1 MTLRTAAN
9 NSRRLYHDYIAYGN
23 LMNALYNH
31 ILPYKEE
38 TNTSVI
44 VIMCE
49 ITSLHACTGL
59 PTCNEENTGSIFRL
73 LSQ

>member
-1 MTLRTAAN
+1 MRAAK
-9 NSRRLYHDYIAYGN
+9 SGRRLYQAYTAYGGLIN
-23 LMNALYNH
+23 TLYNH

-49 ITSLHACTGL
+49 ITSLYACTGL
-59 PTCNEENTGSIFRL
+59 PACQEENTGTIFIFYFL
-73 LSQ
+73 FI